1 MQISRL
7 NPFYAKFQFSYNHSM
22 QTTIKIHDKLTYQ
35 VAGQPL
41 EFAVSLPAENVSVR
55 QLIEA
60 RVRQEVEAF
69 NAEQSTYFNGLVQPS
84 DTEQTLN
91 GYHMKQKRPIDWQ
104 GQCRKALEAFER
116 NGFILLVDE
125 RQAASLDEMIVVT
138 PQTQVTFLRLVP
150 LVGG

>member
-1 MQISRL
+1 MSITL
-7 NPFYAKFQFSYNHSM
+7 
-22 QTTIKIHDKLTYQ
+22 KIHDELTYQ

-41 EFAVSLPAENVSVR
+41 EFVVSLPAERVSVR

-69 NAEQSTYFNGLVQPS
+69 NARQSDIFSGLVQPS
-84 DTEQTLN
+84 GTEQTLN
-91 GYHMKQKRPIDWQ
+91 GFRMKQKRAID
-104 GQCRKALEAFER
+104 GQEQCQKALQAFER

-125 RQAASLDEMIVVT
+125 RQAASLDEMIEVT
-138 PQTQVTFLRLVP
+138 PQTQVTFLKLVP

>member
-1 MQISRL
+1 
-7 NPFYAKFQFSYNHSM
+7 M
-22 QTTIKIHDKLTYQ
+22 QTTLKIHDELTYQ

-41 EFAVSLPAENVSVR
+41 EFVVSLPTENVSVR

-69 NAEQSTYFNGLVQPS
+69 NAQQSEYFNGLVQPS
-84 DTEQTLN
+84 GTEQTLN
-91 GYHMKQKRPIDWQ
+91 GYHMQQKRLINWQ
-104 GQCRKALEAFER
+104 DQRQKALEAFER

-125 RQAASLDEMIVVT
+125 RQAASLDEMIEVT
-138 PQTQVTFLRLVP
+138 PQTQVIFLRLVP

>member
-1 MQISRL
+1 MSISL
-7 NPFYAKFQFSYNHSM
+7 
-22 QTTIKIHDKLTYQ
+22 TIHDELTYQ

-41 EFAVSLPAENVSVR
+41 EFVVSLPAERVSVR

-69 NAEQSTYFNGLVQPS
+69 NTRRPEFFNGLVQPS
-84 DTEQTLN
+84 GTEQTLN
-91 GYHMKQKRPIDWQ
+91 GFRMKLSRAIDWQ
-104 GQCRKALEAFER
+104 EQCQKALTAFDR

-125 RQAASLDEMIVVT
+125 RQAASLDEMIEVT
-138 PQTQVTFLRLVP
+138 PRTQVTFLKLVP